1 MIHDCTFLSL
11 EVSKECQFNED
22 VVQNLQ
28 ALSGNQ

>member
-11 EVSKECQFNED
+11 NVSEERQFNED

-28 ALSGNQ
+28 ALSGKQ